1 MKMNSKIL
9 ALLVTSLF
17 SLTACSTTKDC
28 TGDCSNKM
36 VPDSVQPDKKTAIDL
51 KSDVSKPLALA
62 TKGAL
67 VITKNET
74 VRAPAGDILSRD
86 NYQDIFCHKFDQIE
100 WQSVASLIT
109 KEMEPSGYSVED
121 FFKAPACQPGGYSDV
136 VKSPILQVIA
146 DDPSKRVKFL
156 DIIWLY
162 YSKKRNDPAK
172 FAEVVNAK
180 NTKGETLLDYLE
192 TMKIRGEYPS
202 EGSQTSVVKIIEV
215 ACSHGAVFSVYKDKK
230 KCP

>member
-36 VPDSVQPDKKTAIDL
+36 VPDSVQPDKKVAIDL
-51 KSDVSKPLALA
+51 KSDVSRPLALA
-62 TKGAL
+62 MKGAL
-67 VITKNET
+67 VITKNTIVGPQPASGET
-74 VRAPAGDILSRD
+74 KES
-86 NYQDIFCHKFDQIE
+86 YQDIFCHKFDQIE

-109 KEMEPSGYSVED
+109 KEMEPTGYSVED
-121 FFKAPACQPGGYSDV
+121 FFKSPACQPGGYSDV
-136 VKSPILQVIA
+136 VKSPILHVIA

-162 YSKKRNDPAK
+162 YSKKRNDPSK

-202 EGSQTSVVKIIEV
+202 EGSQASVVKIIEI

-230 KCP
+230 CP